1 MPAPLTPDRW
11 EKIKVLFEAAL
22 EKEPAERQRYLNS
35 SEADEGLREEVA
47 RLLGSLDQAGDFLSP
62 AFPNVIY
69 PLSDTS
75 EGSVKPGEMLAA
87 RFKLIQFLAKGGM
100 GEVYEAEDVE
110 TQERVAIKMVRPE
123 LLRDSPAL
131 QRFRREVHLAKKVTH
146 PNVCRIFDLFRHHHS
161 TAENDTSPDLIF
173 VSMELLTGET
183 LAEQIRRS
191 GRIAPEESL
200 PLITQIAAGLG
211 AAHRAGVIHRDFK
224 PSNVVLVP
232 NDGSHT
238 LRAVITDF
246 GLALRFGGD
255 GVSTAVDLTAAQGI
269 FGTPAYMAP
278 EQIEGREV
286 TSAVDIYA
294 LGLIIYEMVTGLLP
308 FAAET
313 PLSMALQRVREPA
326 PSPRL
331 IVPDLDPLWE
341 TVILR
346 CLERDP
352 AKRFANPEAVV
363 RALEGTSVSAPVVH
377 STRNPRRNLWVPG
390 LAVLIALVAISTAI
404 YRDGFLPP
412 HKVDRADNPA
422 SSKLARRSVAVL
434 AFKNLSGQPEKA
446 WLSSALSEWL
456 TTELAAGGKLRTI
469 PEENVA
475 RMKMNLSLPDSDSY
489 AAQTLSKIHEELG
502 ADAIVLGSFAELGRE
517 ANGRIRMDLRLQDA
531 TNGETIAS
539 VTETVPE
546 AQLFD
551 LVSQAGAY
559 LRDKLGVKAITPAE
573 ANSLRA
579 SLPSN
584 PQAARF
590 YAEGLEKLRVFD
602 ALEAS
607 GLLEKA
613 ISADPDYA
621 LAHAALGS
629 AWSSLGY
636 GAKATRETNKA
647 VGLSASLSREDQL
660 SIEGQYR
667 AVAKEWPKTVEIY
680 RTLFGLSQDNIDYGL
695 RLAAA
700 QTSAGQGADALATAE
715 SLRKLPPPIG
725 DDARIDLAEAAAAD
739 STGDYRSELEAA
751 KRAGQKGVASGDR
764 LVVARARSLEGSA
777 FRGLGQNEQAI
788 AALHDAIELYGAA
801 GNRGA
806 KPLLTLGSIFAE
818 QADFARAKASF
829 EQALRDAREIGNKTN
844 EAIALTD
851 IAHVQLDQGDLSSA
865 KPLYV
870 KALGIQREVEDKR
883 NAGSTLSNLGR
894 LLFELGDYSEAN
906 KTLDE
911 SLAIAREVGNQRSAA
926 YVLNFLGELRY
937 AQGNLIESKAKNEES
952 LAIARAIGHKRV
964 IESSLSGIGNVLL
977 AQGEFAAA
985 QKQQEQALEIAR
997 EIGEKGSAAQFRLA
1011 LARILLEKGLPTE
1024 AESFIREPAEE
1035 FHQEK
1040 ARSAEAIAQSLLARS
1055 LVAQNKLVSARSAL
1069 ASAIASGGT
1078 QDFSVRFNVE
1088 LTDALVHAACGQP
1101 AQAETSLRAT
1111 ISRVS
1116 ALGCAPCEFE
1126 AQLALGMIQIA
1137 SGRTAA
1143 GRLRLATLEKDASV
1157 KGFLLIAQ
1165 KAAAASK

>member
-1 MPAPLTPDRW
+1 
-11 EKIKVLFEAAL
+11 
-22 EKEPAERQRYLNS
+22 
-35 SEADEGLREEVA
+35 
-47 RLLGSLDQAGDFLSP
+47 
-62 AFPNVIY
+62 
-69 PLSDTS
+69 
-75 EGSVKPGEMLAA
+75 
-87 RFKLIQFLAKGGM
+87 
-100 GEVYEAEDVE
+100 
-110 TQERVAIKMVRPE
+110 
-123 LLRDSPAL
+123 
-131 QRFRREVHLAKKVTH
+131 
-146 PNVCRIFDLFRHHHS
+146 
-161 TAENDTSPDLIF
+161 
-173 VSMELLTGET
+173 
-183 LAEQIRRS
+183 
-191 GRIAPEESL
+191 
-200 PLITQIAAGLG
+200 
-211 AAHRAGVIHRDFK
+211 
-224 PSNVVLVP
+224 
-232 NDGSHT
+232 
-238 LRAVITDF
+238 
-246 GLALRFGGD
+246 
-255 GVSTAVDLTAAQGI
+255 
-269 FGTPAYMAP
+269 
-278 EQIEGREV
+278 
-286 TSAVDIYA
+286 
-294 LGLIIYEMVTGLLP
+294 
-308 FAAET
+308 
-313 PLSMALQRVREPA
+313 LQRVREPA

-331 IVPDLDPLWE
+331 VVPDLDPIWE
-341 TVILR
+341 SVILQ

-352 AKRFANPEAVV
+352 AKRFANPEDVV
-363 RALEGTSVSAPVVH
+363 RALEGISASAPNVRA
-377 STRNPRRNLWVPG
+377 TRNPRRNLWVLP
-390 LAVLIALVAISTAI
+390 LAVLIALVVISSSI
-404 YRDGFLPP
+404 YRGRFFPLR
-412 HKVDRADNPA
+412 KVDRADNRA
-422 SSKLARRSVAVL
+422 SSRLARRSVAVL

-469 PEENVA
+469 PGENVA
-475 RMKMNLSLPDSDSY
+475 RMKINLSLPDSDSY
-489 AAQTLSKIHEELG
+489 GAQTLSKIHEELG
-502 ADAIVLGSFAELGRE
+502 TDAIVLGSFAQLGRE
-517 ANGRIRMDLRLQDA
+517 ASGRIRMDLRLQDA
-531 TNGETIAS
+531 SSGETIAT

-546 AQLFD
+546 TQLFD
-551 LVSQAGAY
+551 LVSQAGAQ

-590 YAEGLEKLRVFD
+590 YAEGLDKLRVFD

-607 GLLEKA
+607 GLLGKA
-613 ISADPDYA
+613 ISTDPDFA

-636 GAKATRETNKA
+636 GAKAIREANKA

-680 RTLFGLSQDNIDYGL
+680 RTLFGLAQDNIDYGL

-700 QTSAGQGADALATAE
+700 QTSAGQGTDALTTAE
-715 SLRKLPPPIG
+715 ALRKLPPPIC

-739 STGDYRSELEAA
+739 STGDYRRELEAT
-751 KRAGQKGVASGDR
+751 KRAGQKGLASGDR

-777 FRGLGQNEQAI
+777 FRGLGENEQAI
-788 AALHDAIELYGAA
+788 AALHDAIGLYGAA

-806 KPLLTLGSIFAE
+806 KPLLTLGSILAE
-818 QADFARAKASF
+818 QGDFVRAKASF

-870 KALGIQREVEDKR
+870 KALGIQREVEDRR

-894 LLFELGDYSEAN
+894 LLCELGDYSEAN
-906 KTLDE
+906 KTLGE

-926 YVLNFLGELRY
+926 YVLNFLGELLY
-937 AQGNLIESKAKNEES
+937 AQGHLTESKARNEES

-1011 LARILLEKGLPTE
+1011 LAKILLEKGLPTE
-1024 AESFIREPAEE
+1024 AESFIREPAEV
-1035 FHQEK
+1035 FRQEN
-1040 ARSAEAIAQSLLARS
+1040 ARSAEAIAQSLLAQS
-1055 LVAQNKLVSARSAL
+1055 LLAQGKLVGAKSAL
-1069 ASAIASGGT
+1069 AFAVASGGT

-1088 LTDALVHAACGQP
+1088 LTDALVRAASGQFP
-1101 AQAETSLRAT
+1101 AAETSLRT
-1111 ISRVS
+1111 TMSRVR
-1116 ALGCAPCEFE
+1116 ALGCVPCELE
-1126 AQLALGMIQIA
+1126 AQLALGMIQMA

-1143 GRLRLATLEKDASV
+1143 GRSRLAALEKDARA

-1165 KAAAASK
+1165 KAAASK